1 MLAQLRLG
9 YERLRAMGR
18 GGNQENLNLN
28 LVGAFRVLVPSIAQ
42 QAAFVKRIDTIENT
56 RAAGK
61 SSLAELDALF
71 ASLQQRAFR
80 GESWPSAAI
89 SSERSQKHS
98 VAKLK

>member
-1 MLAQLRLG
+1 
-9 YERLRAMGR
+9 MGR